1 VGPTAVLLISC
12 PDQKGLVAEV
22 SSFIYR
28 YGGNIVHAE
37 QHIDVPQGIFFH
49 RVEWELNGFGLSEKE
64 LEACFSPI
72 AERFG
77 MSWRLSYSEK
87 RYRVAIFVSKYDHCL
102 VDLLYR
108 HKIGELPLHV
118 TGVLSNHAEVEPL
131 VRAHGVPF
139 FVFPITPPTK
149 ESQEAQEMDLL
160 RELNT
165 DLVVLGRYMQVLT
178 SRFVQAYPNQII
190 NIHHSFL
197 PAFIGKQPY
206 NQAYERGVKLIGAT
220 SHYVT
225 EELDQGPIIE
235 QDVCRVTHRD
245 SVEDMIAKGRDLER
259 QVLGRAVRLHVLN
272 RTAERQS
279 CLPEC
284 ARGRVP
290 SSPRGC
296 SPVGWAAQP
305 SRAKGHQP
313 SAGNEQTYIIPS
325 PPC

>member
-1 VGPTAVLLISC
+1 MGPTAVLLISC

-64 LEACFSPI
+64 LEARFSPI

-118 TGVLSNHAEVEPL
+118 TGVLSNHADVEPL

-149 ESQEAQEMDLL
+149 ESQEAREMDLL

-165 DLVVLGRYMQVLT
+165 DLLVLARYMQVLT
-178 SRFVQAYPNQII
+178 SRFVEAYPNRII

-259 QVLGRAVRLHVLN
+259 QVLGRAVRLHALN
-272 RTAERQS
+272 RV
-279 CLPEC
+279 LPY
-284 ARGRVP
+284 GRKTV
-290 SSPRGC
+290 
-296 SPVGWAAQP
+296 VF
-305 SRAKGHQP
+305 
-313 SAGNEQTYIIPS
+313 T
-325 PPC
+325 

>member
-1 VGPTAVLLISC
+1 MGPTAVLLISC

-64 LEACFSPI
+64 LEACFRPM

-87 RYRVAIFVSKYDHCL
+87 QYRVAIFVSKYDHCL

-118 TGVLSNHAEVEPL
+118 TGVFSNHADVEPL
-131 VRAHGVPF
+131 VRTHGVPF

-149 ESQEAQEMDLL
+149 ENQEAREMDLL

-165 DLVVLGRYMQVLT
+165 DLVVLARYMQVLT
-178 SRFVQAYPNQII
+178 SRFVQAYPYRII

-259 QVLGRAVRLHVLN
+259 QVLGRAVRLHALN
-272 RTAERQS
+272 RV
-279 CLPEC
+279 LPY
-284 ARGRVP
+284 GRKTV
-290 SSPRGC
+290 
-296 SPVGWAAQP
+296 VF
-305 SRAKGHQP
+305 
-313 SAGNEQTYIIPS
+313 T
-325 PPC
+325 

>member
-64 LEACFSPI
+64 LEARFSPI

-77 MSWRLSYSEK
+77 MSWCLSYSEK

-118 TGVLSNHAEVEPL
+118 TGVLSNHADVEPL

-149 ESQEAQEMDLL
+149 ESQEAREMDLL

-165 DLVVLGRYMQVLT
+165 DLVVLARYMQVLT
-178 SRFVQAYPNQII
+178 SRFVEAYPNRII

-259 QVLGRAVRLHVLN
+259 QVLGRAVRLHALN
-272 RTAERQS
+272 RV
-279 CLPEC
+279 LPY
-284 ARGRVP
+284 GRKTV
-290 SSPRGC
+290 
-296 SPVGWAAQP
+296 VF
-305 SRAKGHQP
+305 
-313 SAGNEQTYIIPS
+313 T
-325 PPC
+325 

>member
-22 SSFIYR
+22 SSFVYR
-28 YGGNIVHAE
+28 HGGNIVHAE

-49 RVEWELNGFGLSEKE
+49 RIEWELNGFGLSAEE
-64 LEACFSPI
+64 LESAFGRI
-72 AERFG
+72 AVRYR

-87 RYRVAIFVSKYDHCL
+87 KYRVAIFVSKYDHCL

-108 HKIGELPLHV
+108 HKIGELPVYV
-118 TGVLSNHAEVEPL
+118 TAVLSNHPDLESL
-131 VRAHGVPF
+131 VRGQGVPF
-139 FVFPITPPTK
+139 FVFPITPLTK
-149 ESQEAQEMDLL
+149 ASQEARELDLL

-165 DLVVLGRYMQVLT
+165 EVLVLARYMQVLT
-178 SRFVQAYPNQII
+178 AQFVQAYPNRII

-220 SHYVT
+220 SHYVN

-245 SVEDMIAKGRDLER
+245 SVEDMVAKGRDLER
-259 QVLGRAVRLHVLN
+259 QVLGRAVRLHALN
-272 RTAERQS
+272 RV
-279 CLPEC
+279 LPY
-284 ARGRVP
+284 GRKTV
-290 SSPRGC
+290 
-296 SPVGWAAQP
+296 VF
-305 SRAKGHQP
+305 
-313 SAGNEQTYIIPS
+313 T
-325 PPC
+325 

>member
-64 LEACFSPI
+64 LEARFSPI

-118 TGVLSNHAEVEPL
+118 TGVLSNHADVEPL

-149 ESQEAQEMDLL
+149 ESQEAREMDLL

-165 DLVVLGRYMQVLT
+165 DLVVLARYMQVLT
-178 SRFVQAYPNQII
+178 SRFVQAYPNRII

-259 QVLGRAVRLHVLN
+259 QVLGRAVRLHALN
-272 RTAERQS
+272 RV
-279 CLPEC
+279 LPY
-284 ARGRVP
+284 GRKTV
-290 SSPRGC
+290 
-296 SPVGWAAQP
+296 VF
-305 SRAKGHQP
+305 
-313 SAGNEQTYIIPS
+313 T
-325 PPC
+325 

>member
-28 YGGNIVHAE
+28 HGGNIVHAE

-49 RVEWELNGFGLSEKE
+49 RVEWELNGFSLSAEE
-64 LEACFSPI
+64 LESAFRRI
-72 AERFG
+72 AERFR

-87 RYRVAIFVSKYDHCL
+87 KYRVAIFVSKYDHCL

-118 TGVLSNHAEVEPL
+118 VAVLSNHPDLESL
-131 VRAHGVPF
+131 VRGHGVPF
-139 FVFPITPPTK
+139 FVFPITPLTK
-149 ESQEAQEMDLL
+149 ESQETRELDLL

-165 DLVVLGRYMQVLT
+165 ELLVLARYMQVLT
-178 SRFVQAYPNQII
+178 SRFVQTYPNRII

-245 SVEDMIAKGRDLER
+245 SIEDMVAKGRDLER
-259 QVLGRAVRLHVLN
+259 QVLGRAVRLHALN
-272 RTAERQS
+272 RV
-279 CLPEC
+279 LPY
-284 ARGRVP
+284 GRKTV
-290 SSPRGC
+290 
-296 SPVGWAAQP
+296 VF
-305 SRAKGHQP
+305 
-313 SAGNEQTYIIPS
+313 T
-325 PPC
+325 

>member
-87 RYRVAIFVSKYDHCL
+87 KYRVAIFVSKYDHCL

-108 HKIGELPLHV
+108 HKIGELPIHV
-118 TGVLSNHAEVEPL
+118 TGVFGNHADVEPL
-131 VRAHGVPF
+131 VRTHGVPF
-139 FVFPITPPTK
+139 FVFPITPDIK
-149 ESQEAQEMDLL
+149 ESQEAREMDLL
-160 RELNT
+160 RELHT
-165 DLVVLGRYMQVLT
+165 DVVVLARYMQVLT
-178 SRFVQAYPNQII
+178 SRFVQAYPNRII

-245 SVEDMIAKGRDLER
+245 SIEDMIAKGRDLER
-259 QVLGRAVRLHVLN
+259 QVLGRAVRLHALN
-272 RTAERQS
+272 RV
-279 CLPEC
+279 LPY
-284 ARGRVP
+284 GRKTV
-290 SSPRGC
+290 
-296 SPVGWAAQP
+296 VF
-305 SRAKGHQP
+305 
-313 SAGNEQTYIIPS
+313 T
-325 PPC
+325 

>member
-1 VGPTAVLLISC
+1 MVPTAVLLISC

-28 YGGNIVHAE
+28 HGGNIVHAE

-49 RVEWELNGFGLSEKE
+49 RIEWELNGFSLSSEE
-64 LEACFSPI
+64 LESSFGRI
-72 AERFG
+72 AERFR
-77 MSWRLSYSEK
+77 MSWRLSFSERK
-87 RYRVAIFVSKYDHCL
+87 YRVAIFVSKYDHCL

-108 HKIGELPLHV
+108 HKIGELPLDV
-118 TGVLSNHAEVEPL
+118 VAVLSNHPELEAL
-131 VRAHGVPF
+131 VLGHGVPF
-139 FVFPITPPTK
+139 HVFPITPLTK
-149 ESQEAQEMDLL
+149 ESQEARELDLL

-165 DLVVLGRYMQVLT
+165 DVLVLARYMQVLT
-178 SRFVQAYPNQII
+178 LRFVQAYPSRII

-245 SVEDMIAKGRDLER
+245 SVEDMAAKGRDLER
-259 QVLGRAVRLHVLN
+259 QVLGRAVRLHALN
-272 RTAERQS
+272 RV
-279 CLPEC
+279 LPY
-284 ARGRVP
+284 GRKTV
-290 SSPRGC
+290 
-296 SPVGWAAQP
+296 VF
-305 SRAKGHQP
+305 
-313 SAGNEQTYIIPS
+313 T
-325 PPC
+325 

>member
-1 VGPTAVLLISC
+1 MEPTAILLISC

-49 RVEWELNGFGLSEKE
+49 RIEWELNGFGLSPEE
-64 LEACFSPI
+64 LESSFGRI
-72 AERFG
+72 AERFQ
-77 MSWRLSYSEK
+77 MSWRLSFSERK
-87 RYRVAIFVSKYDHCL
+87 YRVAIFVSRYDHCL

-118 TGVLSNHAEVEPL
+118 TAVLSNHPDLELL
-131 VRAHGVPF
+131 VRGHGIPF
-139 FVFPITPPTK
+139 HVFPITPLTK
-149 ESQEAQEMDLL
+149 ESQEARELNLL
-160 RELNT
+160 RELDT
-165 DLVVLGRYMQVLT
+165 DVLVLARYMQVLT
-178 SRFVQAYPNQII
+178 SRFVQAYPNRII

-245 SVEDMIAKGRDLER
+245 SVEDMVAKGRDLER
-259 QVLGRAVRLHVLN
+259 QVLGRAVRLHALN
-272 RTAERQS
+272 RV
-279 CLPEC
+279 LPY
-284 ARGRVP
+284 GRKTV
-290 SSPRGC
+290 
-296 SPVGWAAQP
+296 VF
-305 SRAKGHQP
+305 
-313 SAGNEQTYIIPS
+313 T
-325 PPC
+325 

>member
-1 VGPTAVLLISC
+1 MGPTAVLLIWC

-22 SSFIYR
+22 SSFLYR

-49 RVEWELNGFGLSEKE
+49 RIEWELQGFGLSQED
-64 LEACFSPI
+64 LETCFGRI
-72 AERFG
+72 AERFR

-87 RYRVAIFVSKYDHCL
+87 KYRVAIFVSKYDHCL

-108 HKIGELPLHV
+108 HKIGELPVEV
-118 TGVLSNHAEVEPL
+118 TAVLSNHPDLEPL
-131 VRAHGVPF
+131 VRGHGIPF
-139 FVFPITPPTK
+139 FVFPITPLTK
-149 ESQEAQEMDLL
+149 ENEEARELDLL

-165 DLVVLGRYMQVLT
+165 DVLVLARYMQVLT
-178 SRFVQAYPNQII
+178 SRFVQAFPNRII

-206 NQAYERGVKLIGAT
+206 TQAYERGVKLIGAT

-259 QVLGRAVRLHVLN
+259 QVLGRAVRLHALN
-272 RTAERQS
+272 RL
-279 CLPEC
+279 LPY
-284 ARGRVP
+284 GRKTV
-290 SSPRGC
+290 
-296 SPVGWAAQP
+296 VF
-305 SRAKGHQP
+305 
-313 SAGNEQTYIIPS
+313 T
-325 PPC
+325 

>member
-28 YGGNIVHAE
+28 HGGNIVHAE

-49 RVEWELNGFGLSEKE
+49 RIEWELNGFGLSAEE
-64 LEACFSPI
+64 VESAFARI
-72 AERFG
+72 AERFR

-87 RYRVAIFVSKYDHCL
+87 KYRVAIFVSKYDHCL

-118 TGVLSNHAEVEPL
+118 VGVLSNHPDLESL
-131 VRAHGVPF
+131 VRGHGVPF
-139 FVFPITPPTK
+139 FVFPITPLTK
-149 ESQEAQEMDLL
+149 ESQEARELDLL

-165 DLVVLGRYMQVLT
+165 EVLVLARYMQVLT
-178 SRFVQAYPNQII
+178 SRFVQAYPNRII

-245 SVEDMIAKGRDLER
+245 SVEDMVAKGRDLER
-259 QVLGRAVRLHVLN
+259 QVLGRAVRLHALN
-272 RTAERQS
+272 RV
-279 CLPEC
+279 LPY
-284 ARGRVP
+284 GRKTV
-290 SSPRGC
+290 
-296 SPVGWAAQP
+296 VF
-305 SRAKGHQP
+305 
-313 SAGNEQTYIIPS
+313 T
-325 PPC
+325 

>member
-22 SSFIYR
+22 SSFIYQH
-28 YGGNIVHAE
+28 GGNIVHAE

-49 RVEWELNGFGLSEKE
+49 RIEWELNGFSLSAEE
-64 LEACFSPI
+64 VESAFGRI
-72 AERFG
+72 AEHFR

-87 RYRVAIFVSKYDHCL
+87 KYRVAIFVSKYDHCL

-118 TGVLSNHAEVEPL
+118 VGVLSNHPDLESL
-131 VRAHGVPF
+131 VQGHGVPF
-139 FVFPITPPTK
+139 FVFPITPLSK
-149 ESQEAQEMDLL
+149 ESQEARELDLL

-165 DLVVLGRYMQVLT
+165 EVLVLARYMQVLT
-178 SRFVQAYPNQII
+178 SRFVQAYPSRII

-245 SVEDMIAKGRDLER
+245 SVEDMVAKGRDLER
-259 QVLGRAVRLHVLN
+259 QVLGRAVRLHALN
-272 RTAERQS
+272 RV
-279 CLPEC
+279 LPY
-284 ARGRVP
+284 GRKTV
-290 SSPRGC
+290 
-296 SPVGWAAQP
+296 VF
-305 SRAKGHQP
+305 
-313 SAGNEQTYIIPS
+313 T
-325 PPC
+325 

>member
-12 PDQKGLVAEV
+12 SDQKGLVAEV

-49 RVEWELNGFGLSEKE
+49 RVEWELNEFGLSEKE
-64 LEACFSPI
+64 LETCFSPI

-118 TGVLSNHAEVEPL
+118 TGVLSNHADVEPL

-149 ESQEAQEMDLL
+149 ESQEAREMDLL
-160 RELNT
+160 RELKT
-165 DLVVLGRYMQVLT
+165 DLVVLARYMQVLT
-178 SRFVQAYPNQII
+178 SRFVQAYPNRII

-259 QVLGRAVRLHVLN
+259 QVLGRAVRLHALN
-272 RTAERQS
+272 RV
-279 CLPEC
+279 LPY
-284 ARGRVP
+284 GRKTV
-290 SSPRGC
+290 
-296 SPVGWAAQP
+296 VF
-305 SRAKGHQP
+305 
-313 SAGNEQTYIIPS
+313 T
-325 PPC
+325 

>member
-28 YGGNIVHAE
+28 HGGNIVHAE

-49 RVEWELNGFGLSEKE
+49 RIEWELNGFGLSAEE
-64 LEACFSPI
+64 VESAFGRI
-72 AERFG
+72 AEHFR

-87 RYRVAIFVSKYDHCL
+87 KYRVAIFVSKYDHCL

-118 TGVLSNHAEVEPL
+118 VAVLSNHPDLESL
-131 VRAHGVPF
+131 VRGHGVPF
-139 FVFPITPPTK
+139 FVFPITPLTK
-149 ESQEAQEMDLL
+149 ESQETRELDLL

-165 DLVVLGRYMQVLT
+165 ELLVLARYMQVLT
-178 SRFVQAYPNQII
+178 SRFVQAYPNRII

-245 SVEDMIAKGRDLER
+245 SVEDMVAKGRDLER
-259 QVLGRAVRLHVLN
+259 QVLGRAVRLHALN
-272 RTAERQS
+272 RV
-279 CLPEC
+279 LPY
-284 ARGRVP
+284 GRKTV
-290 SSPRGC
+290 
-296 SPVGWAAQP
+296 VF
-305 SRAKGHQP
+305 
-313 SAGNEQTYIIPS
+313 T
-325 PPC
+325 